1 MSGPGG
7 GGGERCQGCDRRWG
21 DRANLKGRCQ
31 ESEKET
37 KAARLE
43 PGSWEEDGEATHQG
57 PREEQVWKDEKGKA
71 AGSEP

>member
-1 MSGPGG
+1 MEARGAKG
-7 GGGERCQGCDRRWG
+7 DRRWG

-43 PGSWEEDGEATHQG
+43 PGSWEEDGEATHQRSRG
-57 PREEQVWKDEKGKA
+57 RTGLEG
-71 AGSEP
+71 